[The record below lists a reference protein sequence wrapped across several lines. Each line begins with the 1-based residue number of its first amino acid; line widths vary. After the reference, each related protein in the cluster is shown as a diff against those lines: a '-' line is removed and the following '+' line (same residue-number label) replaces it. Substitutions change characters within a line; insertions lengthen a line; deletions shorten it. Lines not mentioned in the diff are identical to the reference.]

1 MNFGKKT
8 ALLLAALGALHLI
21 VLLAGFLA
29 PYDVAQQNREL
40 PFAPPSH
47 IHFADAQGNFHLR
60 PSVCAL
66 EDRPGAFGEYSENR
80 DRCLP
85 VRFLVRS
92 APYQLFGLLKSDLHL
107 FGVISPVRIFLMGTD
122 AYGRDVFSRFLY
134 GGQISLFAG
143 ILATLLSLLLGTV
156 LGTVAG
162 YYGGWLDAIIMRG
175 AELFLALPWLY
186 LLFALR
192 AFLPLSLN
200 ATEAFLLL
208 IGVIGLVG
216 WARPARL
223 IRGVVLS
230 SRERHYV
237 LAARLFGGSDTYLVR
252 RHILSD
258 VQNIILTQA
267 VLLVPQYVLA
277 EVTLSFLGLGVAE
290 PAPTWGN
297 MLSALQQY
305 SVLVSYW
312 WMLLPGLALVPVF
325 LGYLL
330 LASELQSRQT
340 ATRLPAKGC
349 IS

>member
-1 MNFGKKT
+1 MRFGKKT
-8 ALLLAALGALHLI
+8 ALLLAALGALHVI

-29 PYDVAQQNREL
+29 PYDVAQQNRAL

-47 IHFADAQGNFHLR
+47 IHFADAQGSLHLR
-60 PSVCAL
+60 PYVCAL
-66 EDRPGAFGEYSENR
+66 EERAGLFGEYSENR
-80 DRCLP
+80 GRCSP
-85 VRFLVRS
+85 VHFLVRG
-92 APYQLFGLLKSDLHL
+92 APYELFGLLKSNLHL
-107 FGVISPVRIFLMGTD
+107 FGVSSPANIFLMGTD

-143 ILATLLSLLLGTV
+143 ILATFLTLILGTV
-156 LGTVAG
+156 LGTIAG
-162 YYGGWLDAIIMRG
+162 YYGGWLDAVIMRG

-208 IGVIGLVG
+208 IAVIGLVG

-237 LAARLFGGSDTYLVR
+237 LAARLFGGSDAYLIR

-258 VQNIILTQA
+258 VYSIILAQA

-297 MLSALQQY
+297 MLAALQQY

-312 WMLLPGLALVPVF
+312 WMLIPGLALVPVF

-330 LASELQSRQT
+330 LASKLQPRQA
-340 ATRLPAKGC
+340 ATRV
-349 IS
+349 